1 MKEAFIEKNGKITRF
16 LYATEKTDGLVT
28 LDLTDTQTVPE
39 KYTLEAKAEIPGVKI
54 PVTGT
59 DESEKYNATVS
70 PVSVTIS
77 GTLTKDADGLFSPLN
92 INCIGKK
99 SFADDTTLQRIVL
112 PKTLKT
118 IEENAFENCK
128 ELQIVEMP
136 CSDDVKGAGQE
147 NTKGQTDSSDS
158 DDQPAVVEETEQ
170 EKQSDAVEETEQ
182 EKQPADKNTGN
193 GGKNNQPAPAEKLT
207 VQYSAFKNCR
217 KLHTVDLSGAQ
228 SLHIE
233 AEAFADCD
241 SLRTVVLPENC
252 SISENAFAGCRPDIL
267 CFVAPKDSGAGEYAR
282 EHNYG
287 FVEK

>member
-1 MKEAFIEKNGKITRF
+1 MGEEVKEIKEIIGKGGEIIRF
-16 LYATEKTDGLVT
+16 LYATETKNGKDGKIVRFLYATATKDGLVT
-28 LDLTDTQTVPE
+28 LDLTREQ
-39 KYTLEAKAEIPGVKI
+39 
-54 PVTGT
+54 
-59 DESEKYNATVS
+59 VS
-70 PVSVTIS
+70 
-77 GTLTKDADGLFSPLN
+77 
-92 INCIGKK
+92 CIGKK

-112 PKTLKT
+112 PQTLET

-147 NTKGQTDSSDS
+147 NTKGQTDSSGS
-158 DDQPAVVEETEQ
+158 DD
-170 EKQSDAVEETEQ
+170 
-182 EKQPADKNTGN
+182 QPADKNTGN
-193 GGKNNQPAPAEKLT
+193 GENSNQSDAESQEGKNNGNQANNQQPADAEKLT

-252 SISENAFAGCRPDIL
+252 SISENAFTGCRPDIL

-282 EHNYG
+282 EHNYR

>member
-1 MKEAFIEKNGKITRF
+1 MGEEVKEIKEIIGKGGEIIRF
-16 LYATEKTDGLVT
+16 LYATETKNGKDGKIVRFLYATATKDGLVT
-28 LDLTDTQTVPE
+28 LDLTREQ
-39 KYTLEAKAEIPGVKI
+39 
-54 PVTGT
+54 
-59 DESEKYNATVS
+59 VS
-70 PVSVTIS
+70 
-77 GTLTKDADGLFSPLN
+77 
-92 INCIGKK
+92 CIGKK

-112 PKTLKT
+112 PQTLET

-136 CSDDVKGAGQE
+136 CSDDVKGAGKEKQPADE
-147 NTKGQTDSSDS
+147 NTGDEENNN
-158 DDQPAVVEETEQ
+158 QPAVVEETDQ
-170 EKQSDAVEETEQ
+170 EKQS
-182 EKQPADKNTGN
+182 ADKNTGN
-193 GGKNNQPAPAEKLT
+193 GGKNNQPAPAKKLT

-228 SLHIE
+228 ALRIE

-252 SISENAFAGCRPDIL
+252 SISENAFTGCRPDIL
-267 CFVAPKDSGAGEYAR
+267 CFVAPKNSGAGEYAR

>member
-16 LYATEKTDGLVT
+16 LYAAEKTDEFVT
-28 LDLTDTQTVPE
+28 LDLTGTQ
-39 KYTLEAKAEIPGVKI
+39 AKGAG
-54 PVTGT
+54 G
-59 DESEKYNATVS
+59 SS
-70 PVSVTIS
+70 SS
-77 GTLTKDADGLFSPLN
+77 QN

-112 PKTLKT
+112 PRTLET

-136 CSDDVKGAGQE
+136 C
-147 NTKGQTDSSDS
+147 N
-158 DDQPAVVEETEQ
+158 EE
-170 EKQSDAVEETEQ
+170 
-182 EKQPADKNTGN
+182 
-193 GGKNNQPAPAEKLT
+193 LT

-228 SLHIE
+228 ALRIE

-241 SLRTVVLPENC
+241 SLCTVVLPENC

-282 EHNYG
+282 EHNYR
-287 FVEK
+287 FVENE

>member
-16 LYATEKTDGLVT
+16 LYATATKDGLVT

-39 KYTLEAKAEIPGVKI
+39 KYTLEAKAEIPEVKI

-77 GTLTKDADGLFSPLN
+77 GTLTKDAGGSSSSQN

-112 PKTLKT
+112 PRTLET

-136 CSDDVKGAGQE
+136 CSDDVKGAG
-147 NTKGQTDSSDS
+147 
-158 DDQPAVVEETEQ
+158 
-170 EKQSDAVEETEQ
+170 Q

-252 SISENAFAGCRPDIL
+252 SISENAFTGCRPDIL

-282 EHNYG
+282 EHNYR

>member
-1 MKEAFIEKNGKITRF
+1 MKEAFIEKDGKIVRF
-16 LYATEKTDGLVT
+16 LYATATKDGLVT
-28 LDLTDTQTVPE
+28 FDLTDTQTVPE
-39 KYTLEAKAEIPGVKI
+39 KYTLEAKAEIPEVKI

-77 GTLTKDADGLFSPLN
+77 GTLTKDAGGSSSSQN

-112 PKTLKT
+112 PRTLET

-147 NTKGQTDSSDS
+147 NTKGQTDSSGS
-158 DDQPAVVEETEQ
+158 DDQH
-170 EKQSDAVEETEQ
+170 
-182 EKQPADKNTGN
+182 ADKNTGN
-193 GGKNNQPAPAEKLT
+193 GENSNQSDAESQEGKNNGNQANNQQPAPAEKLT

-252 SISENAFAGCRPDIL
+252 SISENAFTGCRPDIL

-282 EHNYG
+282 EHNYR

>member
-16 LYATEKTDGLVT
+16 LYAAKKTDEFVT
-28 LDLTDTQTVPE
+28 LDLTGTQ
-39 KYTLEAKAEIPGVKI
+39 AKAAG
-54 PVTGT
+54 G
-59 DESEKYNATVS
+59 SS
-70 PVSVTIS
+70 SS
-77 GTLTKDADGLFSPLN
+77 QN

-112 PKTLKT
+112 PRTLEI

-136 CSDDVKGAGQE
+136 GNDDDENTG
-147 NTKGQTDSSDS
+147 NTKGQTDSSGS
-158 DDQPAVVEETEQ
+158 DDQHADENTGDGGNSD
-170 EKQSDAVEETEQ
+170 QSDAESQ
-182 EKQPADKNTGN
+182 EGKNNGNQANNQQPAD
-193 GGKNNQPAPAEKLT
+193 AEKLT

-267 CFVAPKDSGAGEYAR
+267 CFVAQKDSGAGEYAR
-282 EHNYG
+282 EHNYR

>member
-1 MKEAFIEKNGKITRF
+1 MKEAFIEKDGKIVRF
-16 LYATEKTDGLVT
+16 LYATATKDGLVT
-28 LDLTDTQTVPE
+28 LDLTGEQ
-39 KYTLEAKAEIPGVKI
+39 
-54 PVTGT
+54 
-59 DESEKYNATVS
+59 VS
-70 PVSVTIS
+70 
-77 GTLTKDADGLFSPLN
+77 
-92 INCIGKK
+92 CIGTK
-99 SFADDTTLQRIVL
+99 SFADDTTLQRIFL

-136 CSDDVKGAGQE
+136 GNDDVKGAG
-147 NTKGQTDSSDS
+147 K
-158 DDQPAVVEETEQ
+158 
-170 EKQSDAVEETEQ
+170 
-182 EKQPADKNTGN
+182 EKQPADDK
-193 GGKNNQPAPAEKLT
+193 KLT

-228 SLHIE
+228 SLRIE

-241 SLRTVVLPENC
+241 SLRTVVLPKNC
-252 SISENAFAGCRPDIL
+252 SISENAFTGCRPDIL

>member
-112 PKTLKT
+112 PRTLEI

-147 NTKGQTDSSDS
+147 NTKGQTDSSGS
-158 DDQPAVVEETEQ
+158 DDQH
-170 EKQSDAVEETEQ
+170 
-182 EKQPADKNTGN
+182 ADKNTGN
-193 GGKNNQPAPAEKLT
+193 GGKNNQSAPAEKLT

-241 SLRTVVLPENC
+241 SLRTVVLSENC

-267 CFVAPKDSGAGEYAR
+267 CFVAQKDSGAGEYAR
-282 EHNYG
+282 EHNYR

>member
-112 PKTLKT
+112 PRTLET

-136 CSDDVKGAGQE
+136 GNDDVKGRGR
-147 NTKGQTDSSDS
+147 
-158 DDQPAVVEETEQ
+158 
-170 EKQSDAVEETEQ
+170 
-182 EKQPADKNTGN
+182 
-193 GGKNNQPAPAEKLT
+193 KNNLLMT
-207 VQYSAFKNCR
+207 KN
-217 KLHTVDLSGAQ
+217 
-228 SLHIE
+228 
-233 AEAFADCD
+233 
-241 SLRTVVLPENC
+241 
-252 SISENAFAGCRPDIL
+252 
-267 CFVAPKDSGAGEYAR
+267 
-282 EHNYG
+282 
-287 FVEK
+287 

>member
-1 MKEAFIEKNGKITRF
+1 MKEAFIEKDGKITRF

-28 LDLTDTQTVPE
+28 LDLTGEQ
-39 KYTLEAKAEIPGVKI
+39 
-54 PVTGT
+54 
-59 DESEKYNATVS
+59 VS
-70 PVSVTIS
+70 
-77 GTLTKDADGLFSPLN
+77 
-92 INCIGKK
+92 CIGTK

-112 PKTLKT
+112 PRTLET

-136 CSDDVKGAGQE
+136 CSDDDEKAG
-147 NTKGQTDSSDS
+147 K
-158 DDQPAVVEETEQ
+158 
-170 EKQSDAVEETEQ
+170 
-182 EKQPADKNTGN
+182 EKQPADD
-193 GGKNNQPAPAEKLT
+193 EKLT

-217 KLHTVDLSGAQ
+217 KLHTVDLRGAQ

-267 CFVAPKDSGAGEYAR
+267 CFVAPKNSGAEEYAR
-282 EHNYG
+282 EHNYR

>member
-1 MKEAFIEKNGKITRF
+1 MKKAFIEKNGKITRF
-16 LYATEKTDGLVT
+16 LYATATKDGLVT

-59 DESEKYNATVS
+59 DESKKYNATVS

-77 GTLTKDADGLFSPLN
+77 GTLTKDAGGSSSPLN
-92 INCIGKK
+92 INCIGKE

-112 PKTLKT
+112 PQTLET

-136 CSDDVKGAGQE
+136 DNK
-147 NTKGQTDSSDS
+147 T
-158 DDQPAVVEETEQ
+158 
-170 EKQSDAVEETEQ
+170 
-182 EKQPADKNTGN
+182 
-193 GGKNNQPAPAEKLT
+193 APAEKLT

-282 EHNYG
+282 EHNYR